1 MKQIILNEAL
11 QILRERKNQ
20 NEKRANINLERA
32 LKDENFS
39 NLYQAYNHAII
50 EKAKCEAF
58 GKPFSGDISKLKE
71 QIKQRLNELKI
82 GSIKSVPVCK
92 KCEDLGF
99 VEGKYCDCLKQEISK
114 ILLKNSGFENLQS
127 FEKSNFDI
135 FENKEEVKKIYKLM
149 YDWCNKTDSTKNLVY
164 LLGPTGTGKTHLLS
178 CMANEFIKQNKIVVL
193 ATAFNLSQEFLK
205 FHTSQNKS
213 DILDNY
219 LSCEVLFIDDLG
231 TEPFLNNVT
240 REYTY
245 LIINERKAKGLKTV
259 ITSNL
264 SLMDLRDRYDERI
277 FSRIVD
283 QKTSIVL
290 QLNGNDKRLKK

>member
-11 QILRERKNQ
+11 QILHDRKSQ
-20 NEKRANINLERA
+20 NEKRANINLEKA
-32 LKDENFS
+32 LKDEKFS
-39 NLYQAYNHAII
+39 SLYKAYNEAII
-50 EKAKCEAF
+50 EKAKCDAF
-58 GKPFSGDISKLKE
+58 GKTFSGDTQGLKE
-71 QIKQRLNELKI
+71 QIKGRLNELKI

-92 KCEDLGF
+92 KCDDIGF
-99 VEGKYCDCLKQEISK
+99 IEGKYCDCLKKEISK
-114 ILLKNSGFENLQS
+114 ILLKNSGFEHLES
-127 FEKSNFDI
+127 FENSNFEI
-135 FENKEEVKKIYKLM
+135 FENKDEVKKIYRLM
-149 YDWCNKTDSTKNLVY
+149 NDWCNKTDTTKNLVY
-164 LLGPTGTGKTHLLS
+164 LLGPTGTGKTYLLS
-178 CMANEFIKQNKIVVL
+178 CMANEFIKQNKIVGL

-205 FHTSQNKS
+205 FHTSQNKNEN
-213 DILDNY
+213 LDNY

-264 SLMDLRDRYDERI
+264 SLMDLRDRYDERV